1 MANPEYVSTHNASA
15 IDIGL
20 TKAQQLPD
28 ISGSSGGEL
37 LAVTESKD
45 GYELTAMLSLP
56 EISGGSAGKL
66 LVVTDD
72 ESGYSISDKTL
83 TSAITVYND
92 QVDYIA
98 NQSYV
103 MGSNSFLYRCLINNG
118 SSSTPVN
125 PVDDVTGSWI
135 QAAIA
140 TPPPYLKYSDV
151 KATTVAGG
159 TAIAGVQ
166 TRTLTTEDADTD
178 NIGSLSSN
186 QITLPQGTYTVHFS
200 CPAAECSYNRA
211 FLYNVTDDEIL
222 LLGQSQRAIS
232 NVSTVSIGY
241 GLISLSDTKVLELR
255 HYIRDYRHVLGLGT
269 PVSDGNDEVYS
280 MIELFKKS

>member
-83 TSAITVYND
+83 T
-92 QVDYIA
+92 
-98 NQSYV
+98 
-103 MGSNSFLYRCLINNG
+103 
-118 SSSTPVN
+118 
-125 PVDDVTGSWI
+125 DVTGSWI